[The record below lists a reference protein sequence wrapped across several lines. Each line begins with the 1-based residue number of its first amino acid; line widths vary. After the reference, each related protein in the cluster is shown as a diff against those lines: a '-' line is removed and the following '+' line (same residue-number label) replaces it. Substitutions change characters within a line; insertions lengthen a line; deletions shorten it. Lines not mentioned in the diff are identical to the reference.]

1 MQDRSKSY
9 QHETP
14 SNNNMSWSSKNG
26 KSITSYN
33 NMNAKI
39 NIYKNSL
46 YQTEYLLQNRS
57 HSNTS
62 TPKNV
67 IQTPPNSNNN
77 KNDNN
82 INISRN
88 MMKN

>member
-14 SNNNMSWSSKNG
+14 SNTNMSWSNKNG

-33 NMNAKI
+33 NMNTKI
-39 NIYKNSL
+39 NVYKNSL

-57 HSNTS
+57 NSNNS

-77 KNDNN
+77 KNNN
-82 INISRN
+82 NVNSSRN
-88 MMKN
+88 MKKN